1 MPVAQSF
8 FEPGRDT
15 TQRHMRGVDASEYTR
30 FVRMAA
36 TVAPYIDPRTT
47 FNRPYAR
54 NGQSQD
60 ATRDAR
66 FVSTIFG
73 GLRPFVANK

>member
-1 MPVAQSF
+1 MPTAQSF
-8 FEPGRDT
+8 YEPSAPA
-15 TQRHMRGVDASEYTR
+15 RHMRGVDASEYTR

-36 TVAPYIDPRTT
+36 TAAPYIDKTKV
-47 FNRPYAR
+47 FGKPYAR
-54 NGQSQD
+54 LGQSQD
-60 ATRDAR
+60 AALDAS

>member
-1 MPVAQSF
+1 MPTAQSF
-8 FEPGRDT
+8 FEPGRDAT
-15 TQRHMRGVDASEYTR
+15 TRHMRGVDASEYTR

-36 TVAPYIDPRTT
+36 TAAPYIDNTQA
-47 FNRPYAR
+47 FGKPYAR
-54 NGQSQD
+54 LGQSQES
-60 ATRDAR
+60 ALDAR

>member
-1 MPVAQSF
+1 MPTAQSF
-8 FEPGRDT
+8 YEPSAPA
-15 TQRHMRGVDASEYTR
+15 RHMRGVDASEYTR

-36 TVAPYIDPRTT
+36 TVAPYIDPSTT

-54 NGQSQD
+54 NGQSQE

>member
-8 FEPGRDT
+8 FEPGRDAP
-15 TQRHMRGVDASEYTR
+15 QRHMRGVDASEYTR

-36 TVAPYIDPRTT
+36 TVAPYIDNTKT

-54 NGQSQD
+54 LGQSQEAALD
-60 ATRDAR
+60 GR
-66 FVSTIFG
+66 FVSTIFS

>member
-15 TQRHMRGVDASEYTR
+15 TNRHMRGVDASEYTR

-36 TVAPYIDPRTT
+36 TVAPYVDPKTT
-47 FNRPYAR
+47 FNRPFAR
-54 NGQSQD
+54 LGQSQE
-60 ATRDAR
+60 AGVDAR
-66 FVSTIFG
+66 FVSGIFG

>member
-1 MPVAQSF
+1 MPTAQSF
-8 FEPGRDT
+8 YEPSAPA
-15 TQRHMRGVDASEYTR
+15 RHMRGVDASEYTR

-36 TVAPYIDPRTT
+36 TAAPYVNNTKT
-47 FNRPYAR
+47 FGKPYAR
-54 NGQSQD
+54 LGQSQEAALD
-60 ATRDAR
+60 GQ

>member
-1 MPVAQSF
+1 
-8 FEPGRDT
+8 
-15 TQRHMRGVDASEYTR
+15 
-30 FVRMAA
+30 MAA

-54 NGQSQD
+54 NGQSQE